1 MKTVNARQLRQSLG
15 KVLDQLER
23 DGAPIVVCR
32 RRTPAAAL
40 VSLKDYR
47 ERFVDRTAD
56 DQRRRVVAELRK
68 LRFRSPRTGTTLDL
82 LQARRLVWPL

>member
-1 MKTVNARQLRQSLG
+1 MKTVNALQLRQSLG
-15 KVLDQLER
+15 KVLDQLEH

-47 ERFVDRTAD
+47 ERFVDREAD
-56 DQRRRVVAELRK
+56 DQRRQVVAKLRK
-68 LRFRSPRTGTTLDL
+68 LRFQSPRTGTTLDL
-82 LQARRLVWPL
+82 LRDLRS

>member
-1 MKTVNARQLRQSLG
+1 MKTVNALQLRQSLG
-15 KVLDQLER
+15 KVLDQLEH

-47 ERFVDRTAD
+47 ERFVDREAD
-56 DQRRRVVAELRK
+56 DQRRRVVAKLSK
-68 LRFRSPRTGTTLDL
+68 LRFQSPRTGTTLDL
-82 LQARRLVWPL
+82 LRDLRS